1 MELSREIWEFTRTDL
16 ARLFRSGKGL
26 VLLVLYGL
34 IEAAGGVIF
43 ALVSKSAAGQ
53 LMSTGLL
60 AVVASGGDHAMQ
72 EHLQQI
78 PVPILFAYWFT
89 LFVMPPLV
97 LLMGFD
103 QISGELSTRS
113 VRYLASRSR
122 RVSWALGKALA
133 QVIALFGL
141 SLAAN
146 AVVLIFS
153 LATVPGIAFAP
164 ALGWLLALW
173 LLSLIYGAAYV
184 GLVTLISSLFRTPF
198 LALAAGA
205 VALVVLG
212 TAGLMARWIEQIH
225 FVSYALPGSYAS
237 GLISPDVAVAAGS
250 AAALLG
256 FAAVFLG
263 GAVGVLKARDL

>member
-1 MELSREIWEFTRTDL
+1 MELGREILEFTRTDL
-16 ARLFRSGKGL
+16 ARLFRSGKAL

-43 ALVSKSAAGQ
+43 ALVAESPAGQ
-53 LMSTGLL
+53 LMSSGLL
-60 AVVASGGDHAMQ
+60 AIVASGGDKAMQ

-113 VRYLASRSR
+113 VRYLAFRSR
-122 RVSWALGKALA
+122 RISWALGKALA
-133 QVIALFGL
+133 QVVALFGL

-146 AVVLIFS
+146 LVVLVFS
-153 LATVPGIAFAP
+153 LATVPGIAFAS
-164 ALGWLLALW
+164 ALGWLLELW

-184 GLVTLISSLFRTPF
+184 GLVTLISTLFRTPF

-205 VALVVLG
+205 LALVGLG
-212 TAGLMARWIEQIH
+212 MAGLLARWIDSIH

-237 GLISPDVAVAAGS
+237 GLISPELSVAAGS

-256 FAAVFLG
+256 FAVVFLS
-263 GAVGVLKARDL
+263 GAVGVLQVRDL

>member
-1 MELSREIWEFTRTDL
+1 MELGREIWEFTRTDL
-16 ARLFRSGKGL
+16 ARLFRSGKAL

-53 LMSTGLL
+53 LMSSGLL
-60 AVVASGGDHAMQ
+60 AIVASGGDKA
-72 EHLQQI
+72 LQMRLQSI

-103 QISGELSTRS
+103 QIAGELSTRS
-113 VRYLASRSR
+113 VRYLAFRSR

-146 AVVLIFS
+146 LVVLIFS
-153 LATVPGIAFAP
+153 LATVPNIAFMP
-164 ALGWLLALW
+164 AVGWLLALW

-184 GLVTLISSLFRTPF
+184 GLVTLVSSLFRTPF

-205 VALVVLG
+205 VVLVAFG
-212 TAGLMARWIEQIH
+212 MAGLLARWIESIH
-225 FVSYALPGSYAS
+225 LLSYALPGSYAQ
-237 GLISPDVAVAAGS
+237 GLISPDISVAVGS

-263 GAVGVLKARDL
+263 GAVGVLRARDL